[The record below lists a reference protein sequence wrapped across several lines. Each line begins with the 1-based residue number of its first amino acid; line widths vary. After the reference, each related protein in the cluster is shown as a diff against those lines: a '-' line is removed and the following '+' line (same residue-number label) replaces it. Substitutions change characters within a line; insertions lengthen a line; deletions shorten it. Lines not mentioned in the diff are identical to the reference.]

1 MAYSIEEARFHVRSL
16 GQNLKKDG
24 LMIRTWG
31 NVSVR
36 VSEDSFVI
44 SPSGRDFAG
53 LTSDEIV
60 KVNIKDGSYESG
72 KVPSSEYLLHLITYK
87 VHPEAQC
94 VIHTHQ
100 PVASA
105 ISVLGIDFEDIKQYI
120 PEGMTRD
127 VNILGSK
134 IPTIQYEMAGSKEA
148 MKAVG
153 KAWKKNPYSAALLM
167 RNHGALVW
175 GEEVRET
182 YYTVKMLEKMSRWI
196 YCSVIDIEEDEL
208 DFDMMFDAKYREK
221 LRWAPSLKEMQSR
234 YSFISRSPFLKRFSN
249 LGLDL
254 EAYLDDM
261 AQIAGP
267 RVKNIVKQIGQV
279 QLARELMNSDS
290 VMLKGKGAIC
300 TGPDEEEARF
310 LCQVLEKAAMAAY
323 LAKKQGAAMPIPEKI
338 SERIRKHYVEIYSKR
353 RK

>member
-1 MAYSIEEARFHVRSL
+1 MAYSIEEARFHVRNL
-16 GQNLKKDG
+16 GQNLKRDG

-36 VSEDSFVI
+36 IGDDAFVI
-44 SPSGRDFAG
+44 SPSGRDFEG

-105 ISVLGIDFEDIKQYI
+105 ISVLGMDFEDIKQYI

-127 VNILGSK
+127 VDILGSK
-134 IPTIQYEMAGSKEA
+134 IPNVQYEMAGSKDA
-148 MKAVG
+148 MKAIG
-153 KAWKKNPYSAALLM
+153 KAWKKNPMAAALLM
-167 RNHGALVW
+167 KNHGALVW

-182 YYTVKMLEKMSRWI
+182 YFIVKMLEKMSRWI
-196 YCSVIDIEEDEL
+196 YSSILDEEEESL
-208 DFDMMFDAKYREK
+208 KFDMMFDTKYREK
-221 LRWAPSLKEMQSR
+221 LRWAPSIKEMKDK
-234 YSFISRSPFLKRFSN
+234 YSFIARSPFLKRYSN

-254 EAYLDDM
+254 DAYLDDM
-261 AQIAGP
+261 AEIAGGH
-267 RVKNIVKQIGQV
+267 VKNIVKQIGQAT
-279 QLARELMNSDS
+279 LAKELSEREAVL
-290 VMLKGKGAIC
+290 LRGKGAVC
-300 TGPDEEEARF
+300 VCANEDEARF
-310 LCQVLEKAAMAAY
+310 LCQVLEKNAMAAY
-323 LAKKQGAAMPIPEKI
+323 LAKKYGAGLPIPEQI
-338 SERIRKHYVEIYSKR
+338 SERIRKNYVEIYSKR